1 MVEYMTRIA
10 LWSYELAKQK
20 FADAF
25 AQLEEDIQNPYR
37 ALLVDDDDDNYI
49 LNAFLD
55 DDELLEE
62 NEKETNVY

>member
-10 LWSYELAKQK
+10 LSSYELTKQK

-25 AQLEEDIQNPYR
+25 AQPEEDIQNPYR
-37 ALLVDDDDDNYI
+37 ALLVDDDDDYK

-62 NEKETNVY
+62 NEKEKNVY